1 MRKTYITITALV
13 LCLPFAASAAQFRA
27 SEEEQ
32 IRISDEVINENVYI
46 GGGAVSLNSEVNGD
60 VFIAGGQ
67 VDVDGSISDDL
78 FVGSGDVRVTGDVA
92 GDVRIGAGSV
102 RIEGTV
108 GGDLMIGAGTVEIA
122 EGASVAGNSYIGT
135 GQLVVAGE
143 VANISAQT
151 DALRVT
157 STAQVN
163 GDLTYSSGR
172 EARVDDGATITG
184 QVTRKKSPVPS
195 RTKGEG
201 ALLAGGGIMWL
212 ITSILMILLFAYGL
226 PAKSLRLAKNW
237 KEEFLS
243 NLGIGFL
250 FLVVTPIAAILLLI
264 SLVGLPLGF
273 ITFAIY
279 PIMLYLASIVSA
291 IAVGSWVWS
300 VIEKGSPLRVDWK
313 TVLLGFLL
321 VTAAKLVPG
330 IGGVAVFVSF
340 LAALGAM
347 VKNDWNF
354 LKNKR
359 GEL

>member
-1 MRKTYITITALV
+1 MKTLRITIAALV
-13 LCLPFAASAAQFRA
+13 LCLPLVASAAQFRA

-32 IRISDEVINENVYI
+32 VRISDEVINENVYI
-46 GGGAVSLNSEVNGD
+46 GGGAVSLNSQVNGD
-60 VFIAGGQ
+60 VFVAGGQ
-67 VDVDGSISDDL
+67 VDVDGTISDDL
-78 FVGSGDVRVTGDVA
+78 FVGGGDVRVAGDVA

-102 RIEGTV
+102 RIEGTI
-108 GGDLMIGAGTVEIA
+108 GGDLMVGAGTVEIA
-122 EGASVAGNSYIGT
+122 EGARVVGNSYIGT

-143 VANISAQT
+143 IANLSAQT
-151 DALRVT
+151 DALRVA

-163 GDLTYSSGR
+163 GDITYSSGR
-172 EARVDDGATITG
+172 EVRVDDGATITG
-184 QVTRKKSPVPS
+184 QITRKKSPVPS
-195 RTKGEG
+195 HSKQQG
-201 ALLAGGGIMWL
+201 ALLAGGGVMWL
-212 ITSILMILLFAYGL
+212 VTNILMILLFAYGL

-250 FLVVTPIAAILLLI
+250 FLVATPIAAILLLI
-264 SLVGLPLGF
+264 SLVGLPLGL
-273 ITFAIY
+273 ITFALY

-291 IAVGSWVWS
+291 IAVGAWGWS
-300 VIEKGSPLRVDWK
+300 LIEKGSPLRVDWK
-313 TVLLGFLL
+313 TILLGFLL

-330 IGGVAVFVSF
+330 IGGVTVFVSF